1 MKNAYDLVKEKKF
14 SLIRPLLE
22 EAENL
27 NISISVISYKNSL
40 LKFERNDS
48 FFYSSG
54 DTLPFIKKYKPALV
68 KNKDA
73 TKILLSEYGIKVPSG
88 IRAKSIE
95 ESTKKIKEKKLSF
108 PLILKPLD
116 GLRAYGVTWNIN
128 SFEDLGKAIENFK
141 ISTKDIV
148 SINSKYF
155 IVEEQFKGDEFRVLI
170 LDDKVLACAQKLPA
184 TITGNGKSTIEALI
198 KKFNKTRK
206 NDFKIIID
214 DIVKQKLNEK
224 KYTFSTILQANETFQ
239 LRDDMMLANGGRAID
254 RTKDVSPELEKICV
268 TAAKAVGLQ
277 YAGIDL
283 LLKTNGNTILTPDN
297 YKIIEVNMFPGHI
310 LNESPL
316 VENATVNVSA
326 KILEF
331 LLKQ

>member
-95 ESTKKIKEKKLSF
+95 ESTKKNKRKKVVF
-108 PLILKPLD
+108 PL
-116 GLRAYGVTWNIN
+116 
-128 SFEDLGKAIENFK
+128 NFK
-141 ISTKDIV
+141 T
-148 SINSKYF
+148 
-155 IVEEQFKGDEFRVLI
+155 
-170 LDDKVLACAQKLPA
+170 
-184 TITGNGKSTIEALI
+184 T
-198 KKFNKTRK
+198 
-206 NDFKIIID
+206 
-214 DIVKQKLNEK
+214 
-224 KYTFSTILQANETFQ
+224 
-239 LRDDMMLANGGRAID
+239 
-254 RTKDVSPELEKICV
+254 
-268 TAAKAVGLQ
+268 
-277 YAGIDL
+277 
-283 LLKTNGNTILTPDN
+283 
-297 YKIIEVNMFPGHI
+297 
-310 LNESPL
+310 
-316 VENATVNVSA
+316 
-326 KILEF
+326 
-331 LLKQ
+331 